1 MVQFSTIHTQV
12 LNTLKSNT
20 FAEMHDYQ
28 IEEYLDALLIRA
40 AVAFRYPNIDL
51 DYSRQTVSGE
61 EVYVFNNDITQ
72 KEINVLIPLVK
83 YY

>member
-1 MVQFSTIHTQV
+1 MVQFSTIHAQV

-40 AVAFRYPNIDL
+40 VAAFRYPNIDL
-51 DYSRQTVSGE
+51 NYSQETVDGE
-61 EVYVFNNDITQ
+61 TVYVFDNNITQ
-72 KEINVLIPLVK
+72 KEINVLISLVK